1 MENSEYRSDDYMY
14 VETGKVIEDSVSL
27 HELAHQILNKT
38 TYWGLMIY
46 FQHQM
51 KLADRSYTYI
61 DYHTRIKKVLMDAAE
76 ETFESHATL
85 LQFIECK
92 EI

>member
-61 DYHTRIKKVLMDAAE
+61 DYHTRIKKVLLDAAE